1 MLHTPFVLLSK
12 AAPSAV
18 LFVLSDLSQHGTIS
32 EMLHP
37 SHKAATRRRPS
48 ALPLFQI
55 DATQPGKQT
64 SGGGMAGRLEHVAML
79 D

>member
-1 MLHTPFVLLSK
+1 
-12 AAPSAV
+12 
-18 LFVLSDLSQHGTIS
+18 
-32 EMLHP
+32 MLHP